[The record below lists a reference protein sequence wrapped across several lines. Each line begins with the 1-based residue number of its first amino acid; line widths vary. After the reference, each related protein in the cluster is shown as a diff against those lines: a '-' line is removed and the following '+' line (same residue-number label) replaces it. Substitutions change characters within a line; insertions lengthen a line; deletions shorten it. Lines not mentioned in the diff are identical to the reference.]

1 MLLKRWFVG
10 SILVSC
16 VFGDNLCFDQFCFN
30 LRPQTIDFTLLA
42 ECARGLQLLGVKKL
56 THIDYFDSKLCT
68 LQLSDAHG
76 FNNKSVTLKVMLYSR
91 HIIDFKVSLSR
102 YYGNLV
108 NWIDVLNVKDLPHP
122 LPCDPMRRYDVN
134 ETLARYVKFTA
145 LKSFKRGSAMYYFR
159 VY

>member
-76 FNNKSVTLKVMLYSR
+76 FNNKSVTLKGPDYPWPPFVLEDEAHNIR
-91 HIIDFKVSLSR
+91 T
-102 YYGNLV
+102 YGSMNAFQDACDV
-108 NWIDVLNVKDLPHP
+108 RASGNMWITDNQ
-122 LPCDPMRRYDVN
+122 
-134 ETLARYVKFTA
+134 
-145 LKSFKRGSAMYYFR
+145 
-159 VY
+159 